1 MYVSKTLVFGTETMG
16 KKIPE
21 ERLLDLQKRFV
32 AKNAMDAENQCHQ
45 IINHAKEEGE
55 WQGILFQLINT
66 KANIFDEGEGC
77 NGSKSVLWN

>member
-1 MYVSKTLVFGTETMG
+1 MYVSKTLVFGMETMG

-55 WQGILFQLINT
+55 
-66 KANIFDEGEGC
+66 
-77 NGSKSVLWN
+77 

>member
-1 MYVSKTLVFGTETMG
+1 MWGEYKIMYVSKTLVFGMETMG

-55 WQGILFQLINT
+55 
-66 KANIFDEGEGC
+66 
-77 NGSKSVLWN
+77 